1 MPKLGSSKGAK
12 ESHNAAQQKE
22 QFVRWLS
29 DGKKVSGPRVD
40 MSYTAQF
47 NIGEY
52 QRVAAGALVMIPDDA
67 MLEVTVRVVQEG
79 EDE

>member
-1 MPKLGSSKGAK
+1 MSSSKDDAV
-12 ESHNAAQQKE
+12 SHIVKSDLPS
-22 QFVRWLS
+22 VTWLS